1 MNYILRYSIAH
12 YTTYTCTV
20 LRAQETLDNNNDDVV
35 LHVECILIF
44 IFPFHMTLSY
54 EKQQGLIIVR
64 HLW

>member
-12 YTTYTCTV
+12 YTTV
-20 LRAQETLDNNNDDVV
+20 RAQETLDNNNDDVV